1 MCKRMGLCSW
11 AGFCQSDKCRTP
23 KSPNAIHRY
32 TQLIAVVAVCREPCA
47 MAHGTMS
54 LSRLRWNGTS
64 AGTWVSTLR
73 HSTIVSPKIPKLEE
87 CFPGSCSSYITLVL
101 TAQVPLQ
108 ARLTWANCR
117 FHCLKTNCLGPLGP
131 DFRLAPPSNL
141 LSDSNAL
148 RQRLGG
154 RLRISRTSESGQEEI
169 RKRQIL
175 WTILNIWDY
184 DISKFNKDDLEYFG
198 I

>member
-1 MCKRMGLCSW
+1 
-11 AGFCQSDKCRTP
+11 
-23 KSPNAIHRY
+23 
-32 TQLIAVVAVCREPCA
+32 

-64 AGTWVSTLR
+64 AGTWVTTLR
-73 HSTIVSPKIPKLEE
+73 HSTIVSPKFEE

-117 FHCLKTNCLGPLGP
+117 FHCPRTNCLGPLGP
-131 DFRLAPPSNL
+131 DFRPAPPSNL

-169 RKRQIL
+169 RKIRKKQIL
-175 WTILNIWDY
+175 WTSEITISLNLTRMTWTY
-184 DISKFNKDDLEYFG
+184 LEYNNLALALWSQWRKT